1 MQAVEAVHRIA
12 SVGLLHTHTP
22 KTYLVLGRSPPGS
35 LYSRASL
42 LDWSTLFLQHQCPGG
57 PSACSPTC
65 KSTLGLGASRPPG
78 LAVEAAGEE
87 MRDSMNC
94 RSIETRMLPP
104 GLERWLDIPVLY
116 VSVDHDASSL
126 QKVCPW
132 LGVPLMSYFSFLW
145 LFVESKNNSVPC
157 WKLNEGFVPC
167 LVWCDIC
174 WKYPVTFHRNAIN
187 TWN

>member
-1 MQAVEAVHRIA
+1 MQAVKAVHGTA
-12 SVGLLHTHTP
+12 AVGLLRTHTKDVFGSGP
-22 KTYLVLGRSPPGS
+22 LPPGS
-35 LYSRASL
+35 PYSRPVSWTGALYSF
-42 LDWSTLFLQHQCPGG
+42 STGAPGG

-65 KSTLGLGASRPPG
+65 KLTLGLGASRPPG

-94 RSIETRMLPP
+94 RSIKTRMLPP
-104 GLERWLDIPVLY
+104 GLERWRDIPVLY
-116 VSVDHDASSL
+116 VSVDRDASFL

-157 WKLNEGFVPC
+157 WKLNAGFVPWSPR
-167 LVWCDIC
+167 LMW
-174 WKYPVTFHRNAIN
+174 RL
-187 TWN
+187 